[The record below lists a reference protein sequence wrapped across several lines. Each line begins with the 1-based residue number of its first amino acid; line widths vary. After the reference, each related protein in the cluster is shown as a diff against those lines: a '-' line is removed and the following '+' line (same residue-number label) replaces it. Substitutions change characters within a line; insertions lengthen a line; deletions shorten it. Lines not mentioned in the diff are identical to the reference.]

1 MDLKNSFTVVT
12 GASGGIGRA
21 IALELGKQGTHVGLI
36 ARSED
41 KLRDTKELI
50 EETGGLASFFPLDLR
65 NIEDIYRFAE
75 KLKTEWGHVNIL
87 VNVAGIYHDAKK
99 AHYNISFIKYTVE
112 EIKNTYDVGTNG
124 TTFLTHAVL
133 PLMPPPAHIVNISGT
148 FENGAKGW
156 LPYFVSKRA
165 IEDFTVG
172 LSQDI
177 ADQGIFVNCISPS
190 DTATE
195 AYKKFFPEYYD
206 EAMDPKK
213 IGEFIVDLCQKD
225 NPPTGKV
232 FVLKKDTQ
240 PREAFHV

>member
-1 MDLKNSFTVVT
+1 MDLKNSFAVVT

-21 IALELGKQGTHVGLI
+21 IALELGKQSTHVGLI

-133 PLMPPPAHIVNISGT
+133 PLMPPPCPYYQHI
-148 FENGAKGW
+148 
-156 LPYFVSKRA
+156 R
-165 IEDFTVG
+165 
-172 LSQDI
+172 
-177 ADQGIFVNCISPS
+177 
-190 DTATE
+190 
-195 AYKKFFPEYYD
+195 
-206 EAMDPKK
+206 
-213 IGEFIVDLCQKD
+213 
-225 NPPTGKV
+225 
-232 FVLKKDTQ
+232 
-240 PREAFHV
+240 HV